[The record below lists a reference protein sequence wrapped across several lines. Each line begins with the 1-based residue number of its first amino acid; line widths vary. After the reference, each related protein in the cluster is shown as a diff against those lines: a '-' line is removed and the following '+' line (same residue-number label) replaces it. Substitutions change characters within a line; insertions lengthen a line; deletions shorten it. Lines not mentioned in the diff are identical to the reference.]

1 MFHHLNRSYMFQNRS
16 EAGRLL
22 TAKLK
27 KYQNVPGVLLAVP
40 RGGIPVAYEV
50 AKELNMPL
58 EVILVK
64 KLGHPLNKEYAIG
77 AVSLKNMFVVPH
89 EDVTE
94 AYIQNQVEKIRTR
107 LQEMQKMFLEGRQPE
122 NLQGKTIIIID
133 DGVATGNTLLATI
146 RLLRK
151 EKPAKIV
158 VAVPVISK
166 SAAQKI
172 KLEADELVIVLL
184 PETFYGVGA
193 FYDDFTQ
200 VSDEEVVDYLH
211 RLRELKS
218 AI

>member
-1 MFHHLNRSYMFQNRS
+1 M
-16 EAGRLL
+16 LL
-22 TAKLK
+22 ASKLR
-27 KYQNVPGVLLAVP
+27 KYQNMPGVLLAVP
-40 RGGIPVAYEV
+40 RGGVPVAYEV
-50 AKELNMPL
+50 ARELNMPL

-77 AVSLKNMFVVPH
+77 AVSLKDMFVIPH
-89 EDVTE
+89 EDVTDF
-94 AYIQNQVEKIRTR
+94 YIQKQVEKIRSR
-107 LQEMQKMFLEGRQPE
+107 LQEMQKRFMGEKVPE
-122 NLQGKTIIIID
+122 NIEGKTIIIVD

-172 KLEADELVIVLL
+172 KLEANELIAVLV
-184 PETFYGVGA
+184 PETFYGVGQ

-200 VSDEEVVDYLH
+200 VSDDEVIKYLQK
-211 RLRELKS
+211 LRQLKQ
-218 AI
+218 AG